1 MRGTTACCDQR
12 WGEKRSPENLRS
24 GGKGPWR
31 RENVVGK
38 WDRRLERERK
48 REREEK
54 RREEKERER
63 EKRDTRQAGKDEKGT
78 RCLGGGWSEGEG

>member
-54 RREEKERER
+54 RRKRER
-63 EKRDTRQAGKDEKGT
+63 KREARHAASGKGRKGKEVF
-78 RCLGGGWSEGEG
+78 GGWVE